1 MTMGGFEQIYEDK
14 ASKKDDGNDAQ
25 HDQGSI
31 MEGENDR
38 RDSESSIGD
47 STSSSTVSSS
57 SSADLI
63 DDATSSTSS
72 SSPSYGPLY
81 ELSELMDQLPIKRGL
96 SKYYQGKSQTFGSL
110 ACVESLEDLAKKG
123 RQSCIRRKLK
133 SCKSYGGGVDNH
145 STYSP
150 KATIS
155 KKTSSSRLSLLSS
168 LGTRGTLFSSCKH
181 PIFIPVQKNL

>member
-14 ASKKDDGNDAQ
+14 ASKKDDGSDAQ
-25 HDQGSI
+25 PDQVLI

-72 SSPSYGPLY
+72 SSPSHGPLY

-123 RQSCIRRKLK
+123 RQSCSRRKMK

-181 PIFIPVQKNL
+181 PIFIPVQKDL